1 MRKAT
6 AGRHWPRSRP
16 TPSLTS
22 PPDPLTSTRRRHP
35 SRHFQP
41 HSRQHPRHAPG
52 HGEPTAAWR
61 VPADFCAAA
70 HPTPRARLQRP
81 YRRFFRAP
89 GARPFAVAPASVCVG
104 AGRKRLAN
112 CATITTVTSSR
123 RASAQR
129 TRKECTYDSEMRP
142 WHWPCWGWHHWWR
155 QRTYL
160 GPITDLGL
168 FMRVIRM
175 IFITRVTSWASLRT
189 GSPCVPAAGAT
200 DITSEP
206 RKN

>member
-22 PPDPLTSTRRRHP
+22 PPDPLTSTRRRH
-35 SRHFQP
+35 RHFQP
-41 HSRQHPRHAPG
+41 HSRQHPDTPQGTVSPRPRGGFLRA
-52 HGEPTAAWR
+52 
-61 VPADFCAAA
+61 FCAAA
-70 HPTPRARLQRP
+70 HHPPRARPQRP

-129 TRKECTYDSEMRP
+129 TRKECTCNSEMRP
-142 WHWPCWGWHHWWR
+142 WHWPCWGWHHRWR
-155 QRTYL
+155 QRRYL

-175 IFITRVTSWASLRT
+175 IFITMVTSWASLRT